1 MTWINTPT
9 PLNAGPLGSNSYTMN
24 ITGLS
29 ASTIY
34 CYRAY
39 FIVDGVEYYGDILT
53 GTTASITY
61 TAPTVITGNA
71 IDVLYNK
78 FNVVGNKLSSNGG
91 APIIEYGTL
100 YTQLAHYGNSANLIC
115 NNYPAN
121 VSKVSTISDVPS
133 IPYVYSGNITGLNAN
148 TTTYYR
154 AFAKNAFGISYGT
167 VKTQVTEVRPLPD
180 IYIDVDV
187 IWDNHSECG
196 GDDGFDGTLSLY
208 CCNGTLVNAY
218 EISRYSKDRNAS
230 WRACAGCYYVDF
242 SALSARINGLNIRWD
257 IYWSIDGGDSGNT
270 LCTTCF
276 NSSVSIDAELP
287 MPPMA

>member
-167 VKTQVTEVRPLPD
+167 VKTQVTEVPPSSD
-180 IYIDVDV
+180 INIDVNV
-187 IWDNHSECG
+187 IWDNYPE
-196 GDDGFDGTLSLY
+196 DDDLNGRLNLY
-208 CCNGTLVNAY
+208 CCDGALVDACTVPLCLK
-218 EISRYSKDRNAS
+218 EITVFWTAS
-230 WRACAGCYYVDF
+230 AGCYYVDF
-242 SALSARINGLNIRWD
+242 SALFTKIYSHHD
-257 IYWSIDGGDSGNT
+257 IGQMSWCIEGGDSGYT
-270 LCTTCF
+270 KCTTCF

>member
-133 IPYVYSGNITGLNAN
+133 IPYEYSGNITGLNAN

-167 VKTQVTEVRPLPD
+167 VKTQVTEAPPSSD
-180 IYIDVDV
+180 INIDVN
-187 IWDNHSECG
+187 ITWDMPSQCG
-196 GDDGFDGTLSLY
+196 ADDGFDGAYGLY
-208 CCNGTLVNAY
+208 CCNGILVK
-218 EISRYSKDRNAS
+218 SCTAS
-230 WRACAGCYYVDF
+230 LYTKNLTSNWSVPAGCYYVDF
-242 SALSARINGLNIRWD
+242 SALNARVNGLYIVWD
-257 IYWSIDGGDSGNT
+257 FYWSIAGCCTGQDC
-270 LCTTCF
+270 CTTCF
-276 NSSVSIDAELP
+276 NSSVSIYANLP
-287 MPPMA
+287 MALV